1 MKVIL
6 GKKRKKREGKLE
18 KKWKNEQKKGK
29 NTVDYCCNLQWF
41 RCGGTVIPP
50 HHLDIV
56 IIYSIVNLQ
65 ASYSIDR
72 IRKKLNITK
81 KIFK

>member
-1 MKVIL
+1 ME
-6 GKKRKKREGKLE
+6 KKRRKKKQSW
-18 KKWKNEQKKGK
+18 KKNKKMKKKGK
-29 NTVDYCCNLQWF
+29 NTVNYCCNLQWF

-81 KIFK
+81 KIFR